1 MSNNKQQCFFHKATK
16 TYKLVVTTNCVK
28 RSAVRR
34 WLFAVVLRCEGP
46 MESDLHK
53 WIERLKTKVRNLKV
67 HDFYTMSL
75 VTFEACALLRA
86 SDFATMIRTFFKSE
100 EEMRQDLLRFL
111 SFYTE
116 AGR

>member
-1 MSNNKQQCFFHKATK
+1 
-16 TYKLVVTTNCVK
+16 
-28 RSAVRR
+28 
-34 WLFAVVLRCEGP
+34 

-67 HDFYTMSL
+67 HNFYTMSL